1 MRSVRL
7 ILLSTLTLAL
17 AGCPADRTAPGS
29 PELIT
34 CNTTEE
40 IRATE
45 QIGPQ
50 GGTLQVGDHRL
61 EVPAGAVAQTVS
73 FTGVLL
79 ADELLKVTIQADG
92 ADEFRF
98 QSPAT
103 LTLSYARCPAPA
115 EPERLRIYKID
126 PRTNRV
132 LEDVGGRAA
141 PQERTITAPL
151 DGLSTYTAGAPT

>member
-7 ILLSTLTLAL
+7 ILLSTLTLVL
-17 AGCPADRTAPGS
+17 AGCPTSRDPQLLNC
-29 PELIT
+29 P
-34 CNTTEE
+34 NPTEVRE
-40 IRATE
+40 VQ
-45 QIGPQ
+45 QIGPD
-50 GGTLQVGDHRL
+50 GGTLQIGDHRL
-61 EVPAGAVAQTVS
+61 DVPAGAVAQTVS

-92 ADEFRF
+92 ADDFRF

-132 LEDVGGRAA
+132 IQDVGGRAA